1 MTNNNSNSSKSPD
14 FSEPSPFKLVMLSAI
29 TLLICIVCC
38 AAVIYSY
45 THTQAKLYTAKQ
57 VTMVKNQAKL
67 TLQPMILSKDILSMN
82 VYLQSLSEAD
92 FINGITLANN
102 KQQLIARAGLAN
114 GQKEELDLFSQ
125 RLAIAKLTFYINNN
139 PANLFFKQ
147 LLWLYLALAL
157 ISSVITLIALAYF
170 SKKILKDF
178 SQRYQ
183 PLLQHSFSLELAKA
197 NTLEQESAAHFSTV
211 SNKPNS
217 QTNTVIKDTN
227 SFAIV
232 DLKNSP
238 TASIDPAIKKEVAQL
253 LENNELVSLLKPD
266 TQERMPR
273 FKPFNEEHDE
283 TEQPAIADNEIELTE
298 TIQFVEERPKPAVTP
313 NNINNPLLRKP
324 QEEQLDLYS
333 LEHQTELSLKAAD
346 AAYMLFID
354 CSSGR
359 DPIEEQE
366 EHTALL
372 TQYRKLIKLV
382 INIYGGH
389 LELLANG
396 DIRVLFDD
404 RDKDDNHGIQALCA
418 AKLFNQ
424 LYKYYNHRQ
433 ITRMQPTL
441 NIQTSLVRGNREKIE
456 LLREESHFLTCTT
469 ASNELISHTPLSE
482 VAALKESLLAG
493 AHTERQDEDKILII
507 SLSPSY
513 QELLEKQARHLAK
526 SI

>member
-1 MTNNNSNSSKSPD
+1 M
-14 FSEPSPFKLVMLSAI
+14 I
-29 TLLICIVCC
+29 
-38 AAVIYSY
+38 
-45 THTQAKLYTAKQ
+45 
-57 VTMVKNQAKL
+57 KNQAKL

-82 VYLQSLSEAD
+82 VYLQTLTEAD
-92 FINGITLANN
+92 FINGITLSNN
-102 KQQLIARAGLAN
+102 NQQLIARAGLAN
-114 GQKEELDLFSQ
+114 GQKDSTELFSQ
-125 RLAIAKLTFYINNN
+125 QLAIGELSLYINNDA
-139 PANLFFKQ
+139 ANIFFKQ

-157 ISSVITLIALAYF
+157 ISSIITLIALAYF
-170 SKKILKDF
+170 SKKILMDF
-178 SQRYQ
+178 SNRYR

-197 NTLEQESAAHFSTV
+197 KSLEEESAAHFSRV
-211 SNKPNS
+211 SDKPSVDTNV
-217 QTNTVIKDTN
+217 QTQSTN

-232 DLKNSP
+232 DLKTTPEP
-238 TASIDPAIKKEVAQL
+238 TTKPPATDNKPQL

-273 FKPFNEEHDE
+273 FKPFNEESDDV
-283 TEQPAIADNEIELTE
+283 EQTPINDNEIELTE
-298 TIQFVEERPKPAVTP
+298 TIQLVDEPTTAAPSNA
-313 NNINNPLLRKP
+313 NNPLLRKP

-333 LEHQTELSLKAAD
+333 LEHQTELNLKASD

-372 TQYRKLIKLV
+372 TQYRKLITLV

-404 RDKDDNHGIQALCA
+404 KDKDDNHGIQALCA

-433 ITRMQPTL
+433 ITRMLPTL
-441 NIQTSLVRGNREKIE
+441 NIQTSLVRGNREKVE

-469 ASNELISHTPLSE
+469 VSNELISHTPLSE
-482 VAALKESLLAG
+482 VATLKESLLEG